1 MRLRALL
8 GVLAAV
14 AAATPLATAAPARPS
29 HPSRVITL
37 RMGEYFFTPKLIRA
51 HVGDVLLVK
60 NVGKIGHT
68 AVDAKGGKILGV
80 PLVQGGKSYRWK
92 LTRAGTA
99 RFLCTLHPTRMSGR
113 ISVTR

>member
-1 MRLRALL
+1 MRLRTLA

-14 AAATPLATAAPARPS
+14 AAATPLATAASARPT

-37 RMGEYFFTPKLIRA
+37 RMGEYFFTPKVIHA

-68 AVDAKGGKILGV
+68 AVDTKGGKILGV

-92 LTRAGTA
+92 LTRAGNA

-113 ISVTR
+113 ITVTR

>member
-1 MRLRALL
+1 MRLRTLI

-14 AAATPLATAAPARPS
+14 AAATPLATAAPAQPA
-29 HPSRVITL
+29 HTSRVITL

-51 HVGDVLLVK
+51 HVGDLLLVK

-68 AVDAKGGKILGV
+68 AVDTKGGKILGV

-92 LTRAGTA
+92 LTHAGTA
-99 RFLCTLHPTRMSGR
+99 RFFCTLHPTRMAGR